1 MYHSLPY
8 ILEIF
13 SVFFFLANR
22 SDKAN
27 IQYEM
32 TQWTDCQPWC
42 LHWALLISLTFPII
56 HIHIHIHIHLG
67 WHLAY
72 LCLWRQKTEASSTT
86 FQCRSLGLHC
96 LLLSVFWAPLIQS
109 FSMSVSTCLRPCPSV
124 CPCVSFL
131 QSNKDGAETLS
142 CACLIQATNLTTGN
156 AQITY
161 THHSCATERDGLRAS
176 ERDITAIS
184 WWGKLKLNFPHKM
197 SFKSDYR
204 KKTIS
209 CWVDELLLLE

>member
-1 MYHSLPY
+1 MNHLLPY

-56 HIHIHIHIHLG
+56 HIHIHIHLG

-86 FQCRSLGLHC
+86 FQCRSLGLLHC
-96 LLLSVFWAPLIQS
+96 LLLSVFFNHSQCLSVHVFVPVRPFVLASPFCRATRTAPRHYP
-109 FSMSVSTCLRPCPSV
+109 VP
-124 CPCVSFL
+124 
-131 QSNKDGAETLS
+131 
-142 CACLIQATNLTTGN
+142 
-156 AQITY
+156 
-161 THHSCATERDGLRAS
+161 AS
-176 ERDITAIS
+176 SRRQT
-184 WWGKLKLNFPHKM
+184 
-197 SFKSDYR
+197 
-204 KKTIS
+204 
-209 CWVDELLLLE
+209 